1 MMVFGSV
8 ISMIDG
14 ISTHLYILS
23 REAGRLV
30 SIGIYQQNL
39 MCMLRTPV
47 TTVIGITN
55 QTGILNV
62 P

>member
-1 MMVFGSV
+1 
-8 ISMIDG
+8 MIDG

-30 SIGIYQQNL
+30 SIEIYQQNL
-39 MCMLRTPV
+39 ICMLRTSV
-47 TTVIGITN
+47 TTVIGIN
-55 QTGILNV
+55 DQTGILNV